1 MVLNGCG
8 KWEEMEKHEEQIRR
22 QLLYMGSAA
31 LFYQRNLLKKFANG
45 VTVSFKWLI
54 A

>member
-22 QLLYMGSAA
+22 QLLKMGSAA
-31 LFYQRNLLKKFANG
+31 LFYQRNLLKNFANG